1 MSAVSD
7 NMVLFFKNLKA
18 NQLREMRF
26 IVVVMIG
33 LECVSRDEQ

>member
-1 MSAVSD
+1 MRYYIIWC
-7 NMVLFFKNLKA
+7 FFKNLKV